1 MRRLVLVL
9 SVAVLGIFS
18 STSYGEVLQVD
29 YTGFSVWLDCE
40 RRGAVRFR
48 YEIDKDTGN
57 LGRLH
62 SFKLDKDFPAR
73 CQQTSNKT
81 YSHSSQKYDRGH
93 LVPANHLDHSKAG
106 IRESNFM
113 TNVMPQARNMNR
125 GAWLRTEEIIE
136 CYRDEEPLLILG
148 GVIYGDDPKDA
159 EDDFFVSSH
168 NIETPSS
175 FWKVI
180 VAESEAIAWIV
191 PNRNDAKRGTLDDY
205 LVTIQELEDEL
216 GRTLDQEFDEDLSL
230 SDEQKEMAWEY
241 SWVVSECDL
250 S

>member
-1 MRRLVLVL
+1 MRHLFILLFAATVGTFA
-9 SVAVLGIFS
+9 SA
-18 STSYGEVLQVD
+18 SYGQVIQVD

-48 YEIDKDTGN
+48 YEIGKDTGN
-57 LGRLH
+57 IGRLH
-62 SFKLDKDFPAR
+62 SFKLDKDVPER

-81 YSHSSQKYDRGH
+81 YSHSTEKYDRGH
-93 LVPANHLDHSKAG
+93 LVPANHLDHLEAG

-113 TNVMPQARNMNR
+113 TNVLPQARKMNR
-125 GAWLRTEEIIE
+125 GAWLRSEEIIE

-148 GVIYGDDPKDA
+148 GVIYGDDP
-159 EDDFFVSSH
+159 EDDHFVSSH
-168 NIETPSS
+168 TIETPDS

-180 VAESEAIAWIV
+180 ISETEAIAWIV
-191 PNRNDAKRGTLDDY
+191 PNHNDAKRGKLDEY
-205 LVTIQELEDEL
+205 LVTINQLEAEL

-230 SDEQKEMAWEY
+230 SDEQREMAWEA
-241 SWVVSECDL
+241 SWEISGCDL